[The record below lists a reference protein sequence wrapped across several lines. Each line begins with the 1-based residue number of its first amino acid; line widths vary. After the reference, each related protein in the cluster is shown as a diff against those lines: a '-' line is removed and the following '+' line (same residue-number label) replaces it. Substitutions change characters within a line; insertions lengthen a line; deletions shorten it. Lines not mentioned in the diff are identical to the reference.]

1 MMMDQFSFVSIFKSL
16 LVPLIKCS
24 MESKGFSKESIT
36 TPTSNNRFP
45 LKFTFTHNTKIRV
58 TFEKKYLK

>member
-1 MMMDQFSFVSIFKSL
+1 
-16 LVPLIKCS
+16 
-24 MESKGFSKESIT
+24 MESKGFPKESIT